1 LPRFYFNYA
10 TRDRLVLD
18 DRGVDLSCLS
28 SAHLHALKLIVRT
41 RRFMEGHVAERWTV
55 QITDAEGS
63 HLLTVLF
70 PAADARPVAP
80 GRGQHDETGRDDTPA
95 ALRGYANALRLLG
108 RTPTETPRQSEAT
121 GPSDHPTL

>member
-1 LPRFYFNYA
+1 MPRFYFNYA

-41 RRFMEGHVAERWTV
+41 HRFLGANIIERWTV
-55 QITDAEGS
+55 QITDAQGS

-70 PAADARPVAP
+70 PAIDARPVAF
-80 GRGQHDETGRDDTPA
+80 GYGRDHRTDIDTAA

-108 RTPTETPRQSEAT
+108 SAPTGARLQIEGTE
-121 GPSDHPTL
+121 PSDHPRS